1 MDGSEGERERE
12 RALSSVRRRH
22 PSSREESGKVS
33 QALNLHTAFS
43 FSFSEAGAVDSKMKD
58 EGEGWRAGA
67 ARARP
72 GRRSSVTYIRYF
84 TCVEAA
90 NSSVAMRRI
99 SMTQGMKYVMQKSYF
114 RMFVRHL
121 PFHSSASGNKVSI
134 GRAR

>member
-33 QALNLHTAFS
+33 QALNLHTASS

-67 ARARP
+67 GARR
-72 GRRSSVTYIRYF
+72 RRSSVTYIRYF

-99 SMTQGMKYVMQKSYF
+99 SIKPGTKYVMQKLFST
-114 RMFVRHL
+114 MFVRHL